1 MAQQPAGADEIDP
14 ALVHLDDDELEA
26 IKVDLEQ
33 RLARFQK
40 AFFQQHGR
48 NPNEE
53 ERAPAK
59 PAIKKYRGVGAEIA
73 RRQKL
78 RAQLQANK
86 RLKSAIAVTELA
98 VGASQDRPS
107 QLVRSS
113 TARAAIDATEK
124 MARFTSTLGGSATLT
139 LFFEWGQYTA
149 IWADVSL
156 ATAEMMKEK
165 NPGINLGVL
174 GSWIGYLEGT
184 VWRWVQIF
192 NLDIE
197 AFRANF
203 DIAFLA
209 TVGWREVHLL
219 CTVILP
225 FLISG
230 VTVLLLKSL
239 GEIARLALITSAYV
253 LALQE
258 RCPPAAARPT
268 PLRTHRCAPDGMRSS
283 PARRHPP
290 CSWPL
295 CRMLLFV
302 FGTSCHFLLAQGRAI
317 RDTEEGEILGINQE
331 NLNIVLGVGGASFL
345 ASVTIMV
352 YMRVITYRM
361 VRKYLERE
369 VQELEEKLYQVKNSL
384 EDKAGGVRE
393 EMPSDGPSMALRL
406 PPDVPRMAA

>member
-1 MAQQPAGADEIDP
+1 MEAPKPDERAQEIDP

-73 RRQKL
+73 RRQKM

-113 TARAAIDATEK
+113 TARAAIQASEK

-156 ATAEMMKEK
+156 ATALMIKEQ

-209 TVGWREVHLL
+209 AVGWREVHLL
-219 CTVILP
+219 CTVIVP

-239 GEIARLALITSAYV
+239 GEIARLALLTSAYV

-258 RCPPAAARPT
+258 RRPPAAARPT
-268 PLRTHRCAPDGMRSS
+268 LLRTHRCAPDATRTRGSHAQL
-283 PARRHPP
+283 ARLTPPSALVAVGQGATLRIRHVMP
-290 CSWPL
+290 
-295 CRMLLFV
+295 
-302 FGTSCHFLLAQGRAI
+302 FLTRPGPGDPGHRGE
-317 RDTEEGEILGINQE
+317 RDPRHQPGKPQHCPRRWRCLVPGSGHDH
-331 NLNIVLGVGGASFL
+331 GVYARDHVPNGA
-345 ASVTIMV
+345 
-352 YMRVITYRM
+352 
-361 VRKYLERE
+361 
-369 VQELEEKLYQVKNSL
+369 
-384 EDKAGGVRE
+384 
-393 EMPSDGPSMALRL
+393 
-406 PPDVPRMAA
+406 

>member
-1 MAQQPAGADEIDP
+1 LLDRQPFQAKTYDSASQLDLTPLDLLRRRREDGRREMAQQPAGADEIDP

-86 RLKSAIAVTELA
+86 RLKSAIAITELA

-156 ATAEMMKEK
+156 ATAVMMKEK

-174 GSWIGYLEGT
+174 GSWIGHLEGT

-209 TVGWREVHLL
+209 AVGWREVHLL

-258 RCPPAAARPT
+258 RRPPAAARPT
-268 PLRTHRCAPDGMRSS
+268 PLRTHRCAPDGTRSS
-283 PARRHPP
+283 PAQLARPTPP
-290 CSWPL
+290 SVL
-295 CRMLLFV
+295 V
-302 FGTSCHFLLAQGRAI
+302 AVVQGA
-317 RDTEEGEILGINQE
+317 T
-331 NLNIVLGVGGASFL
+331 
-345 ASVTIMV
+345 
-352 YMRVITYRM
+352 
-361 VRKYLERE
+361 
-369 VQELEEKLYQVKNSL
+369 
-384 EDKAGGVRE
+384 
-393 EMPSDGPSMALRL
+393 LRL
-406 PPDVPRMAA
+406 RHVVPFLTRPGPGDPGH

>member
-1 MAQQPAGADEIDP
+1 MEAPKPDERAQEIDP
-14 ALVHLDDDELEA
+14 ALAHLDDDELEA

-73 RRQKL
+73 RRQKM

-113 TARAAIDATEK
+113 TARAAIQASEK

-156 ATAEMMKEK
+156 ATALMIKEQ

-209 TVGWREVHLL
+209 AVGWREVHLL
-219 CTVILP
+219 CTVIVP

-239 GEIARLALITSAYV
+239 GEIARLALLTSAYV

-258 RCPPAAARPT
+258 RRPPAAARPT
-268 PLRTHRCAPDGMRSS
+268 LRARRCCAPTAARLMPRARAARTRSS
-283 PARRHPP
+283 HSQLACAARMRGSHSRLARLTPPSALVAVGQGATLRIRHVMP
-290 CSWPL
+290 
-295 CRMLLFV
+295 
-302 FGTSCHFLLAQGRAI
+302 FLTRPGPGDPGHRGE
-317 RDTEEGEILGINQE
+317 RDPRHQPGKPQHCPRRWRCLVPGSGHDH
-331 NLNIVLGVGGASFL
+331 GVYARDHVPNGA
-345 ASVTIMV
+345 
-352 YMRVITYRM
+352 
-361 VRKYLERE
+361 
-369 VQELEEKLYQVKNSL
+369 
-384 EDKAGGVRE
+384 
-393 EMPSDGPSMALRL
+393 
-406 PPDVPRMAA
+406 

>member
-1 MAQQPAGADEIDP
+1 MDLCYALTTLLESHMEAPKPDERAQEIDP

-73 RRQKL
+73 RRQKM

-113 TARAAIDATEK
+113 TARAAIQASEK

-156 ATAEMMKEK
+156 ATALMIKEQ

-209 TVGWREVHLL
+209 AVGWREVHLL
-219 CTVILP
+219 CTVIVP

-239 GEIARLALITSAYV
+239 GEIARLALLTSAYV

-258 RCPPAAARPT
+258 RRPPAAARPT
-268 PLRTHRCAPDGMRSS
+268 LLRTHRCAPDATRTRSSHAQLAFAARMRSS
-283 PARRHPP
+283 HAR
-290 CSWPL
+290 
-295 CRMLLFV
+295 
-302 FGTSCHFLLAQGRAI
+302 LAFAAR
-317 RDTEEGEILGINQE
+317 
-331 NLNIVLGVGGASFL
+331 
-345 ASVTIMV
+345 
-352 YMRVITYRM
+352 
-361 VRKYLERE
+361 
-369 VQELEEKLYQVKNSL
+369 
-384 EDKAGGVRE
+384 
-393 EMPSDGPSMALRL
+393 
-406 PPDVPRMAA
+406 PPDATLRARGRWAGRYSSYSARHAISYSPRAGRSGTPRRARSSASTRKTSTLSSALAVPRSWQRSRSWCICA